1 MGKAPVDRKLNPNY
15 ESKRPQFARLEPFET
30 DGVAAPKAEDHLNHE
45 YGGIFPEKVKPRT
58 LLGRKTPGRRTGD
71 FIRQAGR
78 ECLVITF
85 MDYERRLLFWH
96 PGNDWQDTDQFAEDK
111 IASME
116 GLLSENFEWTWT
128 PRDLNWW
135 LARRVAA

>member
-1 MGKAPVDRKLNPNY
+1 MSMVAFFPKKSSREHYWV
-15 ESKRPQFARLEPFET
+15 ERPPADEP
-30 DGVAAPKAEDHLNHE
+30 AIL
-45 YGGIFPEKVKPRT
+45 YGKPR
-58 LLGRKTPGRRTGD
+58 
-71 FIRQAGR
+71 R